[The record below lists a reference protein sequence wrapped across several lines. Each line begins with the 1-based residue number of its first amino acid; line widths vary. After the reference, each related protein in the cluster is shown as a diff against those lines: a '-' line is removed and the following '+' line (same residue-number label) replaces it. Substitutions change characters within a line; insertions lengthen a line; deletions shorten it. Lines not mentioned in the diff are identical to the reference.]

1 MAMFYCRDPS
11 HYSRTNL
18 PARYIPDCYRYR
30 SMMPAA
36 EWLLAEGLAEEQRTA
51 PSPHAQH
58 RSRLRASA
66 SLIAVCN
73 DLEVVSRPKEL
84 IILKDAEGKLQPY
97 HDSRLVDRMRGDVC
111 DQNEAIET
119 VKLTISDACDA
130 HDAHGR
136 LYRDLYR
143 RRSLVRPL
151 RRIFNGGWKK
161 GGRWYGVLWQN
172 LPKRV
177 RAQLLIDGE
186 AVVELD
192 FRTCHPRLL
201 CALAGVDLPFHDAG
215 FDYYDLPGFD
225 RTHVKRAF
233 NVLINA
239 ASERAA
245 VMALAQAL
253 RAADEP
259 AQFAYARY
267 LVSAAMTSLPALA
280 HSWRP
285 SIGLHL
291 QYRDAEICARV
302 QRVFRRKGI
311 AVLSIHDSFI
321 VAERHA
327 DVLRQV
333 MEDEMEVECRKLR

>member
-1 MAMFYCRDPS
+1 M
-11 HYSRTNL
+11 
-18 PARYIPDCYRYR
+18 
-30 SMMPAA
+30 
-36 EWLLAEGLAEEQRTA
+36 RTA
-51 PSPHAQH
+51 GSTGFSIAGGPWC
-58 RSRLRASA
+58 RA
-66 SLIAVCN
+66 
-73 DLEVVSRPKEL
+73 
-84 IILKDAEGKLQPY
+84 
-97 HDSRLVDRMRGDVC
+97 
-111 DQNEAIET
+111 
-119 VKLTISDACDA
+119 
-130 HDAHGR
+130 
-136 LYRDLYR
+136 
-143 RRSLVRPL
+143 L
-151 RRIFNGGWKK
+151 RRIFNGGWKR
-161 GGRWYGVLWQN
+161 GGRWYGPLWQN

-186 AVVELD
+186 AVAELD

-225 RTHVKRAF
+225 RNHVKRAF

-259 AQFAYARY
+259 PQFGYARD
-267 LVSAAMTSLPALA
+267 LVSAVMTNLPALSR
-280 HSWRP
+280 SWRP

-302 QRVFRRKGI
+302 QRALRRQGI

-327 DVLRQV
+327 DLLRQV